1 MRTVPVDTAHSLAQ
15 KRELPLMIVKN
26 HFETAPLSFVWF
38 LQSQQLLFLSIKLF
52 LRNDTTIKQFL
63 KLFQFISIAVI
74 SC

>member
-1 MRTVPVDTAHSLAQ
+1 
-15 KRELPLMIVKN
+15 MIVKN